1 MKEKAK
7 GEKAVG
13 RRKAGKPRKADKAE
27 KAEGAEKAKRTKRPG
42 KAGGAGKPESPGR
55 PERPA
60 RPKGLGRPEK
70 PEKTPEDLAA
80 IAYLDRLRRGDGET
94 VPLDLPLACVVR
106 VAAYEEIPKANDRY
120 ALATVR
126 GPGGREWKMCIPRY
140 NLETGMDALFVSK
153 DATMPEEDRYRNR
166 DAARVKLRVYRFG
179 FGTKVRRLLP
189 IVNRSIY
196 RFNCGLLYPLDDFP
210 ELADV
215 PSGELC
221 AERLDVSGADEMRAR
236 AAAPRPKASQVL
248 TFAPDAKKVGVKGFL
263 DRLRRR

>member
-7 GEKAVG
+7 GEKAAG
-13 RRKAGKPRKADKAE
+13 PRKAGKPRKADKAG
-27 KAEGAEKAKRTKRPG
+27 KAEGAEKAKRPKRPG
-42 KAGGAGKPESPGR
+42 KAGNAGTPER
-55 PERPA
+55 PERAAKPE
-60 RPKGLGRPEK
+60 RPERPEK

-106 VAAYEEIPKANDRY
+106 VVAYEEIPKANDRY

-140 NLETGMDALFVSK
+140 NLETGMNALFVSK

-196 RFNCGLLYPLDDFP
+196 RFNCGLLYPLDEFP

-248 TFAPDAKKVGVKGFL
+248 TFAPGAKKVGVKGFL